1 MGIKDLNKF
10 IKTFTPKAIKQVPI
24 SNYKG
29 KTLAV
34 DTSIF
39 LYKFKYSNKLID
51 SFFQQYYHFK
61 KEGVDLIY
69 VFDGKPPEEK
79 EYVLNN
85 RKNTKEKQIS
95 KIEEL
100 KNKIENTSVDN
111 LEEKKKLK
119 KQLSEAQRRYINITQ
134 EDIDNVKKLFDKI
147 GAKYIHYESEADP
160 ICCDLYKKNI
170 VQGCISNDMDFL
182 PTGAG
187 ILIRNYNL
195 GNMVDEYNLD
205 IILQESGMDLN
216 KFIDFC
222 ILCGC
227 DYTCKIPRLGFVTA
241 FKSLQQYDN
250 IENIIEEL
258 CIKQE
263 KFKMPTNFKYEIARK
278 LLKNENNIKDS
289 YQINNNTFTK
299 ESNSEIIKFL
309 SNMTNYS
316 EIHIMNRIKIIFN
329 NIK

>member
-10 IKTFTPKAIKQVPI
+10 IKTFSPKAINQVPI
-24 SNYKG
+24 SNYAG

-39 LYKFKYSNKLID
+39 LYKFKYSYKLID
-51 SFFQQYYHFK
+51 SFFQQYCHFK
-61 KEGVDLIY
+61 KEGVELIY

-79 EYVLNN
+79 EYVLNT
-85 RKNTKEKQIS
+85 RKNAREKQVN
-95 KIEEL
+95 KIEEI
-100 KNKIENTSVDN
+100 KKKIDQTDDN
-111 LEEKKKLK
+111 NFDEKKKLK
-119 KQLSEAQRRYINITQ
+119 KQLAEMERRYINITQ
-134 EDIDNVKKLFDKI
+134 EDIDNVKSLFDRI
-147 GAKYIHYESEADP
+147 GAKYIHHESEADP
-160 ICCDLYKKNI
+160 ICCDMFKKGI

-205 IILQESGMDLN
+205 VILEETGMDLN

-227 DYTCKIPRLGFVTA
+227 DYTCKIPRLGFITA
-241 FKSLQQYDN
+241 FKSLQQFDN
-250 IENIIEEL
+250 IETIIEEL

-263 KFKMPTNFKYEIARK
+263 KFKLPQHFNYKIARK
-278 LLKNENNIKDS
+278 LLKDGGNKFEN
-289 YQINNNTFTK
+289 Y
-299 ESNSEIIKFL
+299 
-309 SNMTNYS
+309 
-316 EIHIMNRIKIIFN
+316 EIHNITFNKSDTQEIVKFISENTKYSDLQIINRLKIIFN

>member
-10 IKTFTPKAIKQVPI
+10 IKTFSPKAIKQVPI
-24 SNYKG
+24 SHYAG
-29 KTLAV
+29 KTLGIV

-79 EYVLNN
+79 EYVLNS
-85 RKNTKEKQIS
+85 RKNTKEKQVN
-95 KIEEL
+95 KIEEIKKKL
-100 KNKIENTSVDN
+100 EETDDN
-111 LEEKKKLK
+111 NFEEKKKLK
-119 KQLSEAQRRYINITQ
+119 KQLAEMEKRYINITQ
-134 EDIDNVKKLFDKI
+134 EDIDNVKSLFDKI
-147 GAKYIHYESEADP
+147 GAKYIHHQSEADP
-160 ICCDLYKKNI
+160 ICCDMFKKGI

-187 ILIRNYNL
+187 ILVRNYNL

-205 IILQESGMDLN
+205 VILEETGMDLN

-227 DYTCKIPRLGFVTA
+227 DYTYKIPRLGFITA
-241 FKSLQQYDN
+241 FKSLQQFDN
-250 IENIIEEL
+250 IETIIEEL

-263 KFKMPTNFKYEIARK
+263 KFKLPQHFNYEVARK
-278 LLKNENNIKDS
+278 LLKNGGNMLENYKIH
-289 YQINNNTFTK
+289 NTFSK
-299 ESNSEIIKFL
+299 SYNQEIVKFI
-309 SNMTNYS
+309 SD
-316 EIHIMNRIKIIFN
+316 KI
-329 NIK
+329 NIVIYKLLID